1 MRITSRMTQIIA
13 WMLCQRAV
21 QSGEMTQERALSE
34 EFAIGGD
41 DVCLDDRWTDD
52 GRLPPGIRGLLD
64 RSLRLSVRVRRLD
77 QMLPRPARSACRP
90 PRPPPADRPGVRHA
104 KRVSVPLH

>member
-64 RSLRLSVRVRRLD
+64 RSLRLFVRVRRLD
-77 QMLPRPARSACRP
+77 EMLRRPPLRPGRLLRRPAALHPEPAP
-90 PRPPPADRPGVRHA
+90 PDLGPPAA
-104 KRVSVPLH
+104 S